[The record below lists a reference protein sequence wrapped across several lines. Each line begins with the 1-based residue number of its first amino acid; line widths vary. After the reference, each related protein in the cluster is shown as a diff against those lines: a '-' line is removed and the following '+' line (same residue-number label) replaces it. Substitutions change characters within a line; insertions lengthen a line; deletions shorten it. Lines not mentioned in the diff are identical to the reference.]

1 MADSTTKPDPK
12 KKPAQATG
20 DKAPGGTPVVPSV
33 PDGWALVKDVNGHV
47 IVDRGYAVVA
57 KRVGGKLAGMR
68 TKAEI
73 IVDEI
78 RITPPKKKESE
89 RLTDQSNRG
98 LPAKP
103 SPQKLKESDDPE
115 PTAPPGNVL
124 GKATEKAEEE
134 ARGLTNRFDGGHPVM
149 PSEVRIVGR
158 HLLDAARRAGTPI
171 APDVLKSLGDI
182 FHGLIKNEAARIRGA
197 NRGDRIQPG
206 YLDFLAAE
214 GESAGRQSGLFGLGG
229 ESEGLPESVTDVAQI
244 TREHLMKMID
254 AAERQSPIGEA
265 YRQYVAQTLL
275 GIASQDAKLGLK
287 LQKDVIARAEK
298 IMSIPW
304 VPMAY
309 EAQDL
314 LDRAKTGERFNEGY
328 VEFLR
333 GRLEEKGDGQA
344 KKQANELLE
353 MQRSWLRADRRE
365 AADRMSRGE
374 PVSGYYLEYLGVRGE
389 KLGLKDKDS
398 ESGELK
404 RPTM

>member
-1 MADSTTKPDPK
+1 MADIPEKERGT
-12 KKPAQATG
+12 A
-20 DKAPGGTPVVPSV
+20 DKGLGGTVKFVP
-33 PDGWALVKDVNGHV
+33 PRRGGPQGV
-47 IVDRGYAVVA
+47 IIHGQKAWELQEDIQI
-57 KRVGGKLAGMR
+57 VG
-68 TKAEI
+68 KAAT
-73 IVDEI
+73 
-78 RITPPKKKESE
+78 RK
-89 RLTDQSNRG
+89 TDQSNRG
-98 LPAKP
+98 LPPKP

-115 PTAPPGNVL
+115 PTVPLGNVL
-124 GKATEKAEEE
+124 DQATKDVKEE
-134 ARGLTNRFDGGHPVM
+134 ARGLTNRFEGGHPVM

-229 ESEGLPESVTDVAQI
+229 ESEGLPESATDVVQI
-244 TREHLMKMID
+244 TREQLMKMID

-265 YRQYVAQTLL
+265 YAEYVAQILV
-275 GIASQDAKLGLK
+275 GIARQDAMLGPGP
-287 LQKDVIARAEK
+287 QEDVIARAKK
-298 IMSIPW
+298 IMSIRQ
-304 VPMAY
+304 VPGGMAG

-314 LDRAKTGERFNEGY
+314 LDRAKTGERFNDGY

-333 GRLEEKGDGQA
+333 RRLEEKADGQA

-353 MQRSWLRADRRE
+353 MQRSWFRADRRE

-374 PVSGYYLEYLGVRGE
+374 PVSGFYREYLGVREE

-398 ESGELK
+398 ESEELK